1 DVTGGGSKG
10 ISAPMNMLIN
20 EDSNPTN
27 IMINASGKIYTD
39 PETDEDV
46 RCMGINVKGNLTI
59 ESGTVTVYNTSAGS
73 RGIKIDGTYTK
84 GANAVVKASI
94 KN

>member
-1 DVTGGGSKG
+1 
-10 ISAPMNMLIN
+10 
-20 EDSNPTN
+20 
-27 IMINASGKIYTD
+27 
-39 PETDEDV
+39 
-46 RCMGINVKGNLTI
+46 MGINVKGNLTI

-84 GANAVVKASI
+84 GANAKVTASI